1 MPLLPA
7 FRRKCHADLWVQA
20 VKLRQWRLGKWKADN
35 NVIEQGGKGMFKP
48 QQEAE
53 HCCFS
58 NVALDLKSI
67 VGVTETVD
75 AD

>member
-1 MPLLPA
+1 
-7 FRRKCHADLWVQA
+7 
-20 VKLRQWRLGKWKADN
+20 
-35 NVIEQGGKGMFKP
+35 MFKP